1 MTIEFDLNRA
11 REETRACEE
20 IIHFN
25 NAGASLMPAPVSHTL
40 HEYLYEEERSG
51 GYETAV
57 KESAALNNFYVA
69 AAKLLNCDTDEI
81 AYIENATRAWDM
93 AFYSFKFQPGDRILT
108 TIAEYGSNVIAY
120 NQQAKRYG
128 AEIIFVPNDKSGQ
141 IDIHALE
148 NLIDERV
155 KLISITHIPTG
166 GGLVN
171 PAAEVGKIAKAA
183 KIPYLL
189 DSCQGVGHI
198 PLDVDEIGCD
208 ILCGTGRK
216 YLRGPRGT
224 GLLYVRR
231 EMIEKLEPPLLDQHA
246 ATLISPSEYE
256 IRLDAKRFENWEQ
269 YFAGKAALGT
279 AIDYAMSWDV
289 GVTRDRIYH
298 LASNLRDKL
307 ANIDGVIVTDEGVEK
322 CGIVTFKTAQ
332 VDVSLIKARLTA
344 HRINVSTPGGSGSLV
359 SFQHRGLQ
367 ELVRASLHYY
377 NTSEEIE
384 YFVTTLQKILN
395 GVG

>member
-1 MTIEFDLNRA
+1 M
-11 REETRACEE
+11 
-20 IIHFN
+20 HFN
-25 NAGASLMPAPVSHTL
+25 NAGASLMPIPVSSAL
-40 HEYLYEEERSG
+40 HEYLYKEEEWG
-51 GYETAV
+51 GYETAGKK
-57 KESAALNNFYVA
+57 KEILDNFYGA
-69 AAKLLNCDTDEI
+69 AAELINCEQDEI
-81 AYIENATRAWDM
+81 AHVENATRAWDM
-93 AFYSFKFQPGDRILT
+93 AFYSFKFEQGDRILT

-128 AEIIFVPNDKSGQ
+128 VKIVFVPNDEYGQ
-141 IDIHALE
+141 IDVSELE

-171 PAAEVGKIAKAA
+171 PAMQVGKIAKAA
-183 KIPYLL
+183 GIPYLL
-189 DSCQGVGHI
+189 DSCQGVGQI

-246 ATLISPSEYE
+246 ATLISPSRYE
-256 IRLDAKRFENWEQ
+256 IRPDAKRFENWEQ

-279 AIDYAMSWDV
+279 AINYALSWDV
-289 GVTRDRIYH
+289 KITRDRIYG
-298 LASNLRDKL
+298 LAAGLRDKL
-307 ANIDGVIVTDEGVEK
+307 VDIDGITVTDEGVEK
-322 CGIVTFKTAQ
+322 CGIVTFMASQMASSK
-332 VDVSLIKARLTA
+332 IKEVLASQG
-344 HRINVSTPGGSGSLV
+344 INVSASKGSGSLV
-359 SFQHRGLQ
+359 SFQQRGLS

-377 NTSEEIE
+377 NTREEIDA
-384 YFVTTLQKILN
+384 FVTILQKILRN
-395 GVG
+395 TI